1 MATVIHHHETVSV
14 PAGVYWVIGFV
25 LALMVTA
32 VLLMWA
38 APHTEMASIAPT
50 FLDPP
55 LFPPAVPFLP
65 LM

>member
-1 MATVIHHHETVSV
+1 MATVIHHHETAGV
-14 PAGVYWVIGFV
+14 PAVAYWFIGFV
-25 LALMVTA
+25 LALMV
-32 VLLMWA
+32 A
-38 APHTEMASIAPT
+38 AMLFMFVGARTEMASLAPT